1 MVPAITALVAD
12 DDKATAKLVEVLLNK
27 WGIQTVVAHD
37 GLEALE
43 VMMQP
48 APPSLLLFDWEMPG
62 YSGIELCEKIR
73 QIDTTNPPYII
84 ICTARDA
91 TEYIVHGLNQGAN
104 DYVSKPFNTQVLK
117 ARVEVGMR
125 TLELQSRLV
134 DAMVRLDHLASFDEL
149 TGLLNRRALFER
161 IHEDFSRAHRAKD
174 NLCFVVCDIDWFK
187 RINDKYGHPA
197 GDAVLRQLGDLLTQ
211 QLRPYDRL
219 GRIGGEEF
227 LLLFSV
233 TTIDSAVKVLDRIKL
248 AIEKHDFVYE
258 DTHITAT
265 MSFGATFIEA
275 GEQIARVESYFKRA
289 DEALYRSKELGRN
302 CVTFSDN
309 LV

>member
-1 MVPAITALVAD
+1 MVPSITALVAD

-27 WGIQTVVAHD
+27 WGIKTVVAHD

-48 APPSLLLFDWEMPG
+48 KPPSLLLFDWEMPG

-91 TEYIVHGLNQGAN
+91 TESIVHGLNKGAN

-117 ARVEVGMR
+117 ARVEVGTR

-134 DAMVRLDHLASFDEL
+134 DAMVRLDHFASFDEL

-233 TTIDSAVKVLDRIKL
+233 TTIDSAVKVLERIKL

-258 DTHITAT
+258 DTHIAAT

-302 CVTFSDN
+302 CVTFSEN